1 MQPFFIP
8 KIEKYCA
15 FFVRIKDTQ
24 CIYFQ
29 YFVIFGNAVMTWME
43 LFLSIHNNFH
53 YWNIFIGTFEKKKG
67 DEFWPIQNFLPL
79 ILREYRLKIS

>member
-29 YFVIFGNAVMTWME
+29 YFVILGNAVMTWME
-43 LFLSIHNNFH
+43 MFLPIHIILTIGIF
-53 YWNIFIGTFEKKKG
+53 FIGTFEKKK
-67 DEFWPIQNFLPL
+67 
-79 ILREYRLKIS
+79 K